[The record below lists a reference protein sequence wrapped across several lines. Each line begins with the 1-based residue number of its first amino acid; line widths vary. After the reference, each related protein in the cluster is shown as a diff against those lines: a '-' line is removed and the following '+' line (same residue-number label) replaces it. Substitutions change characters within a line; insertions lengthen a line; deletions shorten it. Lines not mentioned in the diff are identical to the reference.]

1 MTDLY
6 MKRHLRNLPDLE
18 PDQVMDGTVR
28 EPGKYLMLLSMFEG
42 QRDKAYVADYVALS
56 AIWARYSWLRYSD
69 ALEYNVEI
77 KFYVEERVKDQA
89 IPVLDRNFVDP
100 SDVIF
105 FNANK
110 LEGVLP
116 HVDGGWITGGMKKA
130 ASYNDYRF
138 KNYEW
143 VFDVDSDIFVL
154 SPNKEKL
161 PFFQT
166 FFENCVEDMIGVCWP
181 NFPNPPYPTPEN
193 QGWLKIF
200 AEASQMMIDTGIPAD
215 QSRLKI
221 PDWREQFEALSSPK
235 LADDFFDESAN
246 FLICNGGIVA
256 MPARYMMNERREVCE
271 FLTTACREL
280 LDVEAA
286 MSLYAALGNPLFD
299 VFQDQPICL
308 LHTDKGIEGLREFQ
322 ELQEKGEPFLLHYS
336 TSWLD
341 YFFQKGIGI
350 DA

>member
-1 MTDLY
+1 MTD

-18 PDQVMDGTVR
+18 PNQVMDGTVR
-28 EPGKYLMLLSMFEG
+28 EPGKYLMLLPMFEG
-42 QRDKAYVADYVALS
+42 QRDKAYIADHVALS

-105 FNANK
+105 FNADK
-110 LEGVLP
+110 LEGVWP
-116 HVDGGWITGGMKKA
+116 HVGGGWITGGMKKA

-143 VFDVDSDIFVL
+143 VFDMDSDIFVL
-154 SPNKEKL
+154 SQNREKL
-161 PFFQT
+161 PFFRT
-166 FFENCVEDMIGVCWP
+166 FFERCVADTIGVCWP
-181 NFPNPPYPTPEN
+181 NFRSAPIATPRTE
-193 QGWLKIF
+193 GWL
-200 AEASQMMIDTGIPAD
+200 
-215 QSRLKI
+215 RI
-221 PDWREQFEALSSPK
+221 PDWRERLERLSSPEIVD
-235 LADDFFDESAN
+235 LFFDENRN

-256 MPARYMMNERREVCE
+256 MPARYMMNDRREVCE

-350 DA
+350 DD

>member
-18 PDQVMDGTVR
+18 SDQVMDGTVR
-28 EPGKYLMLLSMFEG
+28 EKGKYLMLLPMFEG
-42 QRDKAYVADYVALS
+42 QRDKAYIAEHVALS
-56 AIWARYSWLRYSD
+56 AIWARRSWLRYSD
-69 ALEYNVEI
+69 ALDYNVEI

-89 IPVLDRNFVDP
+89 IPVFDRNFVDS

-105 FNANK
+105 FNADK
-110 LEGVLP
+110 LEGVWP
-116 HVDGGWITGGMKKA
+116 HVDGGFITGGMKKA

-161 PFFQT
+161 PFFRT
-166 FFENCVEDMIGVCWP
+166 FFENCVADMIGVCWP
-181 NFPNPPYPTPEN
+181 NFPKSPYPTPDN
-193 QGWLKIF
+193 QGW
-200 AEASQMMIDTGIPAD
+200 M
-215 QSRLKI
+215 RI
-221 PDWREQFEALSSPK
+221 PDWRERLEALSSPE
-235 LADDFFDESAN
+235 LADSFFDENTN

-256 MPARYMMNERREVCE
+256 MPARYMMNERRETCE

-308 LHTDKGIEGLREFQ
+308 LHTDKGIEGLHEFQ
-322 ELQEKGEPFLLHYS
+322 VFQEKGDPFLLHYS

-341 YFFQKGIGI
+341 YFFQKGIGL
-350 DA
+350 DD